1 MFAQALRNGPESVAG
16 FKIYGNK
23 GLVGNSYA
31 RNIFLIEA
39 DAKGVSALRGL
50 TNALEAEARA
60 AGAKELRII
69 GHAVI
74 NDGFLNP
81 RIAER
86 FGYTFRRINDGT
98 IELLKV
104 FK

>member
-1 MFAQALRNGPESVAG
+1 MVRSRLLASKSTETRDWWVIRTPE
-16 FKIYGNK
+16 
-23 GLVGNSYA
+23 
-31 RNIFLIEA
+31 NIFLIEA
-39 DAKGVSALRGL
+39 DKKGASALRGL

-60 AGAKELRII
+60 AGAKELRTI

-86 FGYTFRRINDGT
+86 FGFSFRRINDGT

-104 FK
+104 FE